1 MVTCLSLVI
10 PPTIVAWEAVGQ
22 GDPWRHTI
30 TPDVIINGD
39 RAQPIQATR
48 CHIESVEVV
57 RMLIG
62 QLCSALFTKLSYDLR
77 S

>member
-1 MVTCLSLVI
+1 MVPCLSLVI
-10 PPTIVAWEAVGQ
+10 PPEIVVREAIGQ
-22 GDPWRHTI
+22 LYPWRHTI

-39 RAQPIQATR
+39 RVQPIQAAR